1 MKDYI
6 IEKDIFI
13 VSDKDV
19 LHGTGCLFYWKK
31 LNQELNE

>member
-6 IEKDIFI
+6 TEKDIFI

-19 LHGTGCLFYWKK
+19 LHGYRMFVLLEKT
-31 LNQELNE
+31 